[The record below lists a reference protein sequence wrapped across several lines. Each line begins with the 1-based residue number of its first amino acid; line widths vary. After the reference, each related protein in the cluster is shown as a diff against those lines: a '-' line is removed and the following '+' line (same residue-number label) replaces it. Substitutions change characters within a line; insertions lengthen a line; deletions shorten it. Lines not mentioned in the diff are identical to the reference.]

1 MDLYQQY
8 IHISRYSRWR
18 DDLGRRETWPE
29 TVQRY
34 VDWRELAEYEKT
46 DNTVAMQTL
55 ACTSGACE
63 LP

>member
-1 MDLYQQY
+1 M
-8 IHISRYSRWR
+8 
-18 DDLGRRETWPE
+18 TPE
-29 TVQRY
+29 EFAQWVAEHP
-34 VDWRELAEYEKT
+34 VPDIDWRELAEFEKT